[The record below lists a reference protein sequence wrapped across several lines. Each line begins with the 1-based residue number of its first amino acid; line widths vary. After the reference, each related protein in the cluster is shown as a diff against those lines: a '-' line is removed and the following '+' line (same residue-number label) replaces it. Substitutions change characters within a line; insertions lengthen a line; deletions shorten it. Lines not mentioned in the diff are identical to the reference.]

1 MRLAEHFLGQKR
13 LIQLDCILCTLP
25 LLSRGSGVRIPPG
38 SPYQI
43 KLRKPLSELLYLY
56 AFFKIG
62 LQIGLFVF
70 ANNYNVI
77 KLRSLGQKRP
87 PLIYYGKRRTFNFDI

>member
-38 SPYQI
+38 SPVFMQVPN
-43 KLRKPLSELLYLY
+43 LGTCFFCLSDTLLAPYVYFRLVS
-56 AFFKIG
+56 A
-62 LQIGLFVF
+62 LQD
-70 ANNYNVI
+70 
-77 KLRSLGQKRP
+77 
-87 PLIYYGKRRTFNFDI
+87 PLIFFS